1 MGKPEISLYCH
12 PTTTVYIDDN
22 KDFLNSLTMKSTPGS
37 FKLFDDPH
45 EGLVYVES
53 QFRLSNNFSKGTPL
67 SPDLHAP
74 QKLVLPQNQICQKL
88 NTLNRFAEPSVMV
101 VDFSMPDLN
110 GLDLCSQITNPN
122 CKKVLLTG
130 VANEKQAIHALNSD
144 LIDFYIG
151 KNEEDLSNRL
161 NAIINTL
168 NLRYFMDLIPIS
180 NHDAMVQ
187 TPFIFDS
194 EFADYFEQVCDD
206 LNIVEYYY
214 VTNPGSFLL
223 IDKLGN
229 MSRLIVQTYPD
240 YEHSVSEIIDRG
252 ASSACI
258 ERLQQTTH
266 LPLFYDE
273 DGVFQDD
280 YLTQWEEHIYPVTP
294 VEGKKEGY
302 LCALVDK
309 KYTCLTNYNDYLDM
323 PSNRLH

>member
-45 EGLVYVES
+45 EGLVYIES
-53 QFRLSNNFSKGTPL
+53 QFRLSNNFSKSTPL
-67 SPDLHAP
+67 RPDIHSP

-88 NTLNRFAEPSVMV
+88 NTLNRFAEPSVV
-101 VDFSMPDLN
+101 IVDFSMPNLN
-110 GLDLCSQITNPN
+110 GLDLCSQITSPN

-161 NAIINTL
+161 NAIVNTL
-168 NLRYFMDLIPIS
+168 NLRHFMDLIPIS
-180 NHDAMVQ
+180 HHDAMIQ

-206 LNIVEYYY
+206 LNVVEYYY
-214 VTNPGSFLL
+214 VTNPGGFLL

-229 MSRLIVQTYPD
+229 MKRLIVQTQQD
-240 YEHSVSEIIDRG
+240 YEQSLNDIIARG
-252 ASSACI
+252 APDECI
-258 ERLQQTTH
+258 EQLKQTT
-266 LPLFYDE
+266 LMPFFQDE
-273 DGVFQDD
+273 DGVFQAS
-280 YLTQWEEHIYPVTP
+280 YLADWQQHTYPVTV
-294 VEGKKEGY
+294 VEGKEPY
-302 LCALVDK
+302 LCALVNK
-309 KYTCLTNYNDYLDM
+309 NYTCLTNYNDYLNM